1 MSADQPSS
9 SDSQH
14 GTYTNMGRTRQKG
27 DSVALEAI
35 RLMRQAVQSAIDHDD
50 VHPETVI
57 ACWWKMD

>member
-1 MSADQPSS
+1 
-9 SDSQH
+9 
-14 GTYTNMGRTRQKG
+14 MGRTRQKG